1 MVKDNKLGEA
11 NIYSTPCE
19 SGSKVNISQYLLLR
33 SVWFQHPKSKTKD
46 LEKWGI
52 KEFKQADKWLE
63 NNKDWLIYLEN
74 LSQITNY
81 TGPPH
86 SLGTFSYVWFAHH
99 QVISLPEQYEQV
111 EDQDKNVSYSP
122 ISSRLRSAAHKTN
135 MHGREE
141 SPTPLGKKGYQTPP
155 DQITGYGGYSPS
167 EELAE
172 GIRNMTVHENSRKSP
187 SDISNSDA
195 TMSPASARRA
205 FPKVEDEQI
214 VNGYLI
220 AVLASICMYHPDVSL
235 HWSPVRKSF
244 RFGKRDVEPNS
255 GDRPYLFEARTDG
268 HLASRNPGPNDA
280 KPSAVIVEVK
290 PTNRRYNNR
299 VIYQA
304 TSQMVSWIYQEPD
317 APGAKKQYCRP
328 MIIQERE
335 QIRLIIATYDQEYID
350 YLNNKPSSGSEIPLM
365 TMNELFTWDITK
377 QHHMEIC
384 GPVLLALAL
393 QNGKLEN

>member
-1 MVKDNKLGEA
+1 MVKDNNLGEA
-11 NIYSTPCE
+11 NIYSTPCG

-33 SVWFQHPKSKTKD
+33 SVWFQHPKTKD
-46 LEKWGI
+46 KDVEKWGI
-52 KEFKQADKWLE
+52 KEFKQADKWLG
-63 NNKDWLIYLEN
+63 NNGDWSIYLEN

-81 TGPPH
+81 TGPPRG
-86 SLGTFSYVWFAHH
+86 LGTFSYVWFTHH
-99 QVISLPEQYEQV
+99 QVISLPKQYEHV
-111 EDQDKNVSYSP
+111 EDQDRNVSYSP
-122 ISSRLRSAAHKTN
+122 ISSRLRSAAHKAN
-135 MHGREE
+135 MNDRDE

-155 DQITGYGGYSPS
+155 DQITGYGNYSPS
-167 EELAE
+167 EGLAE
-172 GIRNMTVHENSRKSP
+172 GINNMTVHENSKNSP
-187 SDISNSDA
+187 SEISNSDA

-220 AVLASICMYHPDVSL
+220 ALLASICMYHPDVSL

-255 GDRPYLFEARTDG
+255 GDEPYLFEARTDG
-268 HLASRNPGPNDA
+268 HLASRDPGPNDE

-290 PTNRRYNNR
+290 PTNRQYNNR

-317 APGAKKQYCRP
+317 APGAKKQYRRP

-335 QIRLIIATYDQEYID
+335 QIRLIIATYDQKYID
-350 YLNNKPSSGSEIPLM
+350 YLYNKPLSGPEIPLM
-365 TMNELFTWDITK
+365 TMNELFVWDITK
-377 QHHMEIC
+377 RHHMEIC